1 VEYREYQHIRE
12 HLATARLAS
21 EAMGIS
27 TVNALADA
35 TEALLS
41 MQPVTPDSELELMET
56 VHRSVDV
63 VSLLI
68 HDAGR
73 RKQGYPPAALHEA
86 VHTLM
91 EQIERLRPGL
101 VRSEVTH

>member
-1 VEYREYQHIRE
+1 
-12 HLATARLAS
+12 
-21 EAMGIS
+21 MGIS
-27 TVNALADA
+27 TVQTVADA

-41 MQPVTPDSELELMET
+41 MRPVTPDSELELMET

-86 VHTLM
+86 VYTLL
-91 EQIERLRPGL
+91 EQIERLRPGQE
-101 VRSEVTH
+101 RYAAADTHAHRAA